1 LAYGDGQFLFF
12 LFRQN
17 AKHFHADLAFL
28 TRSYK
33 LDLFATSLK
42 HPNHSERFECG
53 RCFGRPYLTLVPFPK
68 NNCVLHTIDILP
80 SFSLSMAC
88 GSNET
93 GSISTDFPAAEER
106 TATVFRVGTCCRVA
120 LVRRPAC
127 QPFAMWMNTHR
138 GMIQRR
144 AGFPD

>member
-1 LAYGDGQFLFF
+1 MKLGTSATSSYVLDCPTRDRLLAHGDGQFLFF

-17 AKHFHADLAFL
+17 AKHFHADLASL

-68 NNCVLHTIDILP
+68 NNCVLHTRYP
-80 SFSLSMAC
+80 ASLSLAMAC
-88 GSNET
+88 GSNE
-93 GSISTDFPAAEER
+93 
-106 TATVFRVGTCCRVA
+106 
-120 LVRRPAC
+120 
-127 QPFAMWMNTHR
+127 
-138 GMIQRR
+138 
-144 AGFPD
+144 